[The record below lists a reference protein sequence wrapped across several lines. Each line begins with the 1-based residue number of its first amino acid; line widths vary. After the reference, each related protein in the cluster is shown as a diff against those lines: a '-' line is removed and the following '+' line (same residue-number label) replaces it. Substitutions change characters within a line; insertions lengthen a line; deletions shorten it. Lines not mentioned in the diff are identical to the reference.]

1 MRLFSE
7 KVTPTFTSSNQN
19 ILTIK
24 DFNEIFFDVYE
35 LEINGN
41 KYIAEKVSEYKGN
54 PVVNIPIVIEG
65 KELEA
70 PFVLQRGKLEVIFNE
85 SNSTFLGPATSRPEE
100 VFVESKSQEEEV
112 EEIIFE
118 KKESILK
125 EIQQARKL
133 AGEYAVS
140 IKKQNLQEAAKAK
153 HKERE
158 TFFKSK
164 EKFKADLIEEFLQ
177 LSNVTRD
184 ELFEYTEQENEK
196 AYNFIVE
203 SITSLSDKLSQDL
216 ESTLQEQN
224 AQAVELFESRVSE
237 LAQNILT
244 DKLLTEITSNNNSNN
259 KAIDAKFETV
269 AKTLTKVLHDYEQS
283 LSEKVESTLA
293 SYDKTIVTL
302 EQSNIE
308 LNDNIAKNSNKAL
321 SRIGNVKTQLEGA
334 IINASFELTESLTN
348 KITLAESKIRE
359 YYNDRITLVEA
370 SVTDI
375 AEADKSHILK
385 LIEESKQSI
394 LNEVALI
401 KNNVPTLV
409 TEKTLE
415 TKGDVDVKNIKTDLE
430 KTISNRFTL
439 ELANVRRIIE
449 LSSGGGS
456 VAVQFANGGTMNG
469 NLNINGQILSGGV
482 DLVDIFSNASSTTIN
497 GTANQITVNT
507 IGNTATIS
515 LPDSIITPGD
525 LNVTGSLYVAGSSF
539 QVNTTNMAVADSLI
553 YMATGNNSDLLDI
566 GIVGHYYKGG
576 ALSGYQHTGLVRNHL
591 NNKWTLFSGVT
602 AEPLSG
608 ANTIDLGGPDLIV
621 DTLKANIEGNITG
634 TTTANL
640 SVVAGDQKD
649 INFITNNSAKMTILS
664 SGNVGIGTITPAQK
678 LDVVGAIQ
686 TSSNL
691 FVGGSIIYMNQQQ
704 ALFQGANSLTL
715 GNAAYW
721 TSLKYGHTST
731 TTHSFLSGNVGI
743 GTTTPY
749 SKLHIAGSP
758 ALVNT
763 TVEDI
768 LYLQRPYNAGVSFGQ
783 RAVFR
788 LGRYST
794 ESKSA
799 TRLDIG
805 LRETS
810 DDATISTTPEV
821 TVMTLRADR
830 KVGINTTTPNE
841 TLTVVGNI
849 SATGNVT
856 ASNLVYTTGDQT
868 IAGAKTF
875 SNNIVG
881 NGTANRLPNQLA
893 VASSDIITKGLADSR
908 YTSRNERIT
917 DDTTFVQTTWEQFL
931 DFDDQYNQD
940 LTIAAASGAT
950 TFGASPAVFGDTWSA
965 SSAGVVSFSG
975 NDLYAHRGIF
985 LVRGPTANS
994 QAYYIGINRTTIPY
1008 SLTNR
1013 IDEFTSRVFINGAD
1027 FATQGYFK
1035 IGPVPKGGTGGG
1047 DSSLTGGLIFNPFL
1061 HPTNLV
1067 LGVNKST
1074 AVTPFTFTTTA
1085 ANVDFLDT
1093 GFNFTN
1099 LLNKWANITYKIDRT
1114 VNVSFP
1120 TITIIIT
1127 RDNVVLFQ
1135 ASYDIATHPVVS
1147 TWVRRTNL
1155 FSTGASNEIGLQS
1168 GHFTY
1173 TAPNR
1178 SQLFI
1183 DYLHYKV
1190 TGTSAAP
1197 SNWNSLRF

>member
-704 ALFQGANSLTL
+704 ALVQGANSLTL

-721 TSLKYGHTST
+721 TSLRYGHTST

-743 GTTTPY
+743 GTTTPTVPLQI
-749 SKLHIAGSP
+749 STI
-758 ALVNT
+758 VNGAS
-763 TVEDI
+763 
-768 LYLQRPYNAGVSFGQ
+768 L
-783 RAVFR
+783 R
-788 LGRYST
+788 LGQD
-794 ESKSA
+794 A
-799 TRLDIG
+799 AVGRLEFGNINVAINRASNQLALQGFDG
-805 LRETS
+805 FTFGTQNGEMMRLTS
-810 DDATISTTPEV
+810 SG
-821 TVMTLRADR
+821 R
-830 KVGINTTTPNE
+830 VGIGTTTPTE
-841 TLTVVGNI
+841 KLTVSGNI

-856 ASNLVYTTGDQT
+856 ASNLVYTTDDQT

-893 VASSDIITKGLADSR
+893 VVSSDIITKGLADSR
-908 YTSRNERIT
+908 YTSRNKRIT

-940 LTIAAASGAT
+940 LAIAAASGAS
-950 TFGASPAVFGDTWSA
+950 TFGASPGVFGDTWSA

-994 QAYYIGINRTTIPY
+994 QAFYLNINRTTIPY